1 MGVLHRDI
9 KLDNILIGSDEEV
22 VKICD
27 FGVSR
32 IMTCGKKVFEKC
44 GTPAYIAPEVISDV
58 GYEGFYSDL
67 WSLGILLYSMVSG
80 TVPFKATCMKDL
92 HKLILSGVYNVPQY
106 LSPACVNIIENLLL
120 LVPTDRL
127 GIPELLQ
134 HPWVKKDPERPMSP
148 FKK

>member
-1 MGVLHRDI
+1 
-9 KLDNILIGSDEEV
+9 
-22 VKICD
+22 
-27 FGVSR
+27 
-32 IMTCGKKVFEKC
+32 
-44 GTPAYIAPEVISDV
+44 
-58 GYEGFYSDL
+58 
-67 WSLGILLYSMVSG
+67 MVSG